1 MKVYRNYLII
11 LIGIMFFTAIINAKD
26 KDSDTLRIYE
36 TPNVSII
43 SDRSAI
49 MSSIPGSAVIISNE
63 QLRSM
68 KGISGNQIMRSMTGI
83 NVVDEEGAGLRMNL
97 GIRGLDPD
105 RSRALL
111 ILEDGLPV
119 ALAPYGEPE
128 MYYTPSIDRMNS
140 IEVLKGSGS
149 IIYGPQTIGGV
160 LNYITNDPPATS
172 ETDFH
177 LTGGSGGFLNTKIGY
192 GTSQGATGFLAEIHH
207 KSADKIGLTNY
218 SIYDVM
224 AKGKFIVSD
233 RSAVNVKMGVY
244 DEVSNSTYVGIT
256 QNMYDDGDYFREIAP
271 YDELK
276 IRRYSASINYQNVLS
291 SSTVFN
297 TSVFGYSTSRNWRR
311 QDFGREST
319 VSNRTGQIFGDTN
332 VAGGAIYMRNSNANR
347 DRSFDV
353 FGVQPQIMTN
363 IDLAGLTNEL
373 NIGARLLVEKAY
385 EQRINGSNYL
395 AESGN
400 LVEDEIRTGFAVSG
414 FIQDRIHLSDK
425 LIVTPGLRFEHFD
438 YERDIRRIA
447 SKDTALKANQG
458 INEFIPGLGIN
469 LNLTDKFTLFAGT
482 HRGFAPPRTKDA
494 ITNAG
499 TALDLSAELSWNY
512 ELGIRASVSNSLY
525 IEVTTYMMD
534 FSNQVIPV
542 SESSGGLGAGFVNG
556 GRTMHKGLELSIMT
570 DIGRSFDLRS
580 TIIWSINGTYS
591 DAKYN
596 SDRFIG
602 SGDNKINVTG
612 NKLPYA
618 PEYTLS
624 SMLQYKLP
632 VGIGMNFTASY
643 VGEQFTDELNS
654 GNPSNDGT
662 VGLMDSYMLLDLT
675 LLYEIN
681 PKSDFFVSVKNL
693 SDERYIASRRP
704 QGIKVGIPR
713 FITAGIDYHF

>member
-1 MKVYRNYLII
+1 MKVYKNYFVILVGII
-11 LIGIMFFTAIINAKD
+11 SFTTIINASD
-26 KDSDTLRIYE
+26 NDSDTIKTYE
-36 TPNVSII
+36 TANVSII

-49 MSSIPGSAVIISNE
+49 MSSIPGSAIIINKE

-68 KGISGNQIMRSMTGI
+68 KGINGNQIMRSMTGI
-83 NVVDEEGAGLRMNL
+83 NVVDEEGAGLRMNM

-111 ILEDGLPV
+111 VLEDGLPV

-149 IIYGPQTIGGV
+149 IIYGPQTIGV
-160 LNYITNDPPATS
+160 VMNDITTDPPAMS

-224 AKGKFIVSD
+224 AKGKFIIND
-233 RSAVNVKMGVY
+233 KSAVNVKMGVY

-256 QNMYDDGDYFREIAP
+256 QNMYDDGDFFSEIAP
-271 YDELK
+271 NDELK
-276 IRRYSASINYQNVLS
+276 IRRYSASMNYQSVISN
-291 SSTVFN
+291 STVFN

-311 QDFGREST
+311 QDFGRASN
-319 VSNRTGQIFGDTN
+319 VSNKTGQIFGDTN
-332 VAGGAIYMRNSNANR
+332 AAGGAIYMRNSNANR

-353 FGVQPQIMTN
+353 FGVQPQLIT
-363 IDLAGLTNEL
+363 DLSIAGIENNL
-373 NIGARLLVEKAY
+373 NIGARMLVEKAY
-385 EQRINGSNYL
+385 EQRINGTNYT

-414 FIQDRIHLSDK
+414 FIQDRIHISDK
-425 LIVTPGLRFEHFD
+425 IIVTPGLRFEHFD

-447 SKDTALKANQG
+447 SKDTAIKANQG

-469 LNLTDKFTLFAGT
+469 LNLTDKYTLFAGT

-525 IEVTTYMMD
+525 VEVTTYMMD

-570 DIGRSFDLRS
+570 DIGRSLDLRN
-580 TIIWSINGTYS
+580 TFTWSINGTYS

-602 SGDNKINVTG
+602 SGDKKINVIG

-681 PKSDFFVSVKNL
+681 QKSDFFVSVKNL